1 VRADETA
8 RSSSPPSTVRA
19 FLAGFRLQA
28 RIVLTDPD
36 YLMPLLTVP
45 MFTITF
51 LAIVRHAGRDDLTQY
66 ALLAPVLIALWALA
80 LLDAGEIVTGDRWYG
95 VLEATIAAPTPLA
108 PLLLGRILAVTAI
121 ALLSFV
127 EVLLVGRLAFGAAIQ
142 VEHPVEFA
150 ATLAATAFAVSGT
163 AVIMAGLFVLSRS
176 PRTFQNSLSFPF
188 YVLGGVL
195 VPVRFLPDWL
205 EPLSSV
211 VFLSWAAD
219 LLRAT
224 LDAEPVTDFGRR
236 LAMVVFLGGVG
247 YAIGAAVVA
256 WVLRRARVQGT
267 IGLA

>member
-1 VRADETA
+1 M
-8 RSSSPPSTVRA
+8 RA
-19 FLAGFRLQA
+19 FIAGFRLQV

-36 YLMPLLTVP
+36 YVMPLLTVP

-51 LAIVRHAGRDDLTQY
+51 LAIMLEAGRDDLTQY

-95 VLEATIAAPTPLA
+95 VLEATIAAPTALA

-121 ALLSFV
+121 ALFSFV
-127 EVLLVGRLAFGAAIQ
+127 EVLVAGRLAFGVAIT
-142 VEHPVEFA
+142 VEHPAEFV
-150 ATLAATAFAVSGT
+150 ATVLATAFAVSGT

-195 VPVRFLPDWL
+195 VPVSFLPDWL
-205 EPLSSV
+205 EPLSTI

-224 LDAEPVTDFGRR
+224 LDGAPVEDFAQR
-236 LAMVVFLGGVG
+236 LAMVLVLGAAGF
-247 YAIGAAVVA
+247 AIGAVVIA
-256 WVLRRARVQGT
+256 WVLRRARTQGT
-267 IGLA
+267 VGLT

>member
-1 VRADETA
+1 
-8 RSSSPPSTVRA
+8 VRA
-19 FLAGFRLQA
+19 FVAGFRLQV

-36 YLMPLLTVP
+36 YVMPLLTVP

-51 LAIVRHAGRDDLTQY
+51 LAIMRHAGRDDLEQY

-95 VLEATIAAPTPLA
+95 VLEATIAAPTSLA

-121 ALLSFV
+121 ALFSFV
-127 EVLLVGRLAFGAAIQ
+127 EVLVVGRLAFGVAIT
-142 VEHPVEFA
+142 VEHPAEFV
-150 ATLAATAFAVSGT
+150 ATVLATAFAVSGT

-195 VPVRFLPDWL
+195 VPVSFLPDWL
-205 EPLSSV
+205 EPLSTI

-224 LDAEPVTDFGRR
+224 LDAAPVEDFGRR
-236 LAMVVFLGGVG
+236 FAMVLVLGAAG
-247 YAIGAAVVA
+247 YAIGAAVIA
-256 WVLRRARVQGT
+256 WVLRRARTQGT
-267 IGLA
+267 VGLT

>member
-1 VRADETA
+1 M
-8 RSSSPPSTVRA
+8 RA
-19 FLAGFRLQA
+19 FLVGFRLQA

-36 YLMPLLTVP
+36 YLMPLVTVP

-51 LAIVRHAGRDDLTQY
+51 LAIVRHAGREDLTQY

-80 LLDAGEIVTGDRWYG
+80 LLDAGEIVSEDRWTG
-95 VLEATIAAPTPLA
+95 TLEPSIAAPTPLA
-108 PLLLGRILAVTAI
+108 PLLLGRIFAVTAI
-121 ALLSFV
+121 ALFSFV
-127 EVLLVGRLAFGAAIQ
+127 EVLVAARLAFGVAIRI
-142 VEHPVEFA
+142 EHPAEFA
-150 ATLAATAFAVSGT
+150 AALAATAFAVSGT

-205 EPLSSV
+205 EPLSSI
-211 VFLSWAAD
+211 VFLSWASD

-224 LDAEPVTDFGRR
+224 LDPEPVRDFGSRV
-236 LAMVVFLGGVG
+236 AMVLVLGAAG

-256 WVLRRARVQGT
+256 WVLRRVRMNGT
-267 IGLA
+267 IGLT